1 MGNGCDAYT
10 SSDFAHGVT
19 PELLASRRD
28 FWESLSEL
36 LSPRQYACLTRTIDG
51 ESQQCIADSLGIT
64 QRAVGK
70 AFASAIAKIRS
81 SGSLIDDLQAIV
93 TRGSLGLWLWVM
105 VFCQDRSIRAAA
117 GVGVREH
124 GTIPDDL
131 CPENRYSGGSADS
144 QCRRRLSSPTHFS
157 ILQWARDLP

>member
-10 SSDFAHGVT
+10 SPDFAHGVT

-36 LSPRQYACLTRTIDG
+36 LSPRQYVCLTRAIDG

-64 QRAVGK
+64 QQAVAK

-93 TRGSLGLWLWVM
+93 TQQQGSEPRELRLVAVGDGVLPGAEHSRGGGCW
-105 VFCQDRSIRAAA
+105 
-117 GVGVREH
+117 GE
-124 GTIPDDL
+124 GTRDD
-131 CPENRYSGGSADS
+131 S
-144 QCRRRLSSPTHFS
+144 
-157 ILQWARDLP
+157 